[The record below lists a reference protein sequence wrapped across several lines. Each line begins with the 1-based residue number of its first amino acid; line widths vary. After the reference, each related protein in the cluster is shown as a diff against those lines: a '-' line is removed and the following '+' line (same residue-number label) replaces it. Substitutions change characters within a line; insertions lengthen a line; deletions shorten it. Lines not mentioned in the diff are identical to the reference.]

1 VPQQDARKNYIG
13 IVSDTTEDERIADT
27 AVRSQPHVV
36 SYLVGRLAAV
46 LGAPAQGRAGTRHH
60 GVRRGVTTAPM
71 PFTPHDGPRPPPASV
86 HLNWIMKPSFNGCY
100 DKTQSARSAAF

>member
-1 VPQQDARKNYIG
+1 VQQQDARKNYIG

-46 LGAPAQGRAGTRHH
+46 LGRPRKGAPGRA
-60 GVRRGVTTAPM
+60 TTP
-71 PFTPHDGPRPPPASV
+71 
-86 HLNWIMKPSFNGCY
+86 
-100 DKTQSARSAAF
+100 